1 MHFFVVANFE
11 ICCQIPYNK
20 GSVTNKKKT
29 VESDEILDE
38 EAQLEEEEDDS
49 QQLVDLNQIIQHKGV
64 CLEVQVE
71 NDNLDRALKVLK
83 RKLIREGVFK
93 EYKSKK
99 YFEKPSVKRKRLRN
113 ETLRKII
120 RIESERLKSYKVF
133 H

>member
-1 MHFFVVANFE
+1 MADFE
-11 ICCQIPYNK
+11 ICCQITYNK

-38 EAQLEEEEDDS
+38 EIQLEEEEDDS

>member
-1 MHFFVVANFE
+1 VADFE

-29 VESDEILDE
+29 VEPDEILDE
-38 EAQLEEEEDDS
+38 EIQLEEEEDDS

-113 ETLRKII
+113 ETLRKIM

>member
-1 MHFFVVANFE
+1 MADFE

-38 EAQLEEEEDDS
+38 EAQLEEEEDES

>member
-1 MHFFVVANFE
+1 VADFE

-38 EAQLEEEEDDS
+38 EAQLEEEEDES

>member
-1 MHFFVVANFE
+1 VADFE

-38 EAQLEEEEDDS
+38 EAQLEEEEDES

-71 NDNLDRALKVLK
+71 NDNLDRALRVLK

>member
-1 MHFFVVANFE
+1 MADFE